1 MQFDFGE
8 QFVFLVKKSVYTRM
22 FANIS
27 TANFYVM
34 NEADV
39 WLCTKQMRADN
50 GDNSQ
55 LERFCIHCG
64 CDGQHRYRGTMQRNE
79 TREDVFWLA
88 QICLNLNGDA
98 HDWGDR
104 V

>member
-8 QFVFLVKKSVYTRM
+8 QFVFLVKKSVYTRT

-79 TREDVFWLA
+79 YSKG
-88 QICLNLNGDA
+88 CLLVGADLSQLE
-98 HDWGDR
+98 WGR
-104 V
+104 S